1 MFELSFHFAFRVDYI
16 VREEDRDGV
25 PYALIRWQHLNES
38 FNSWIRKSQ
47 LSLDSET

>member
-1 MFELSFHFAFRVDYI
+1 MIFLNVNCAFRVDDI

-25 PYALIRWQHLNES
+25 PYALIKWQHLNEN
-38 FNSWIRKSQ
+38 FNRWIRKSQ